1 MADLTQEQWAAQ
13 LAAETGAIVLDV
25 RTDEEVAEGY
35 IRNARQLNIM
45 APQEF
50 MEGLDGL
57 DTSKPYYVYCRSG
70 NRSGQ
75 ACAIMQSRGFS
86 KVYNLKGGIME
97 WNGELVTEPM
107 NP

>member
-1 MADLTQEQWAAQ
+1 MADLTQQEWAAQ
-13 LAAETGAIVLDV
+13 LANETDAIVLDV

-50 MEGLDGL
+50 MQGLDGL
-57 DTSKPYYVYCRSG
+57 DPSKPYYVYCRSG

-75 ACAIMQSRGFS
+75 ACVIMKSRGFS
-86 KVYNLKGGIME
+86 TVYNLLGGIME

>member
-1 MADLTQEQWAAQ
+1 MADLTQEVWAAQ
-13 LAAETGAIVLDV
+13 LASETDAVVLDV

-35 IRNARQLNIM
+35 IPNARQLNIM

-50 MEGLDGL
+50 MQGLDGL

-75 ACAIMQSRGFS
+75 ACSIMQSRGFS
-86 KVYNLKGGIME
+86 RVYNLLGGILE
-97 WNGELVTEPM
+97 WQGEWIDKPM